1 MNIKR
6 LLLYPIVVALGISL
20 VSGLIPTTSVNAAVT
35 LDTETARA
43 TSYSYYQAV
52 YSCFNK
58 SRVER
63 DIETSKAGSPGDWV
77 NDFWANNNNGDLK
90 TGFLVNDNGKSGCKD
105 ILTKALQFWQVDG
118 KTFLQGVGYGLSSDG
133 TKYTISDGNAQQNG
147 FKSYISSIVGSTATL
162 NNKIQYELDI
172 AALTKGCK
180 DQNVGKLS
188 SVDESTRRQ
197 AQSKVNDYYT
207 VLFAEQDTSTNYYV
221 FKKGDR
227 PGSAIENYS
236 SPPDIG
242 GNPGGTA
249 DCVEVIAANITKAS
263 GAIAKQRAQDLYNT
277 YSNQL
282 YSSLSS
288 LIKADCPANQN
299 AAIRT
304 ECEAGWKDTFN
315 KCFANIPTTLPIQN
329 GADGDPAIFQKAD
342 KTRLNTL
349 AVCIAKGTASDAKV
363 IADAL
368 AGASNQFAVPVNT
381 PVTPE
386 DKSDKTSCAVDGVGW
401 IICPV
406 VTFLGGIT
414 DQAYTILSTF
424 LLNVPASNLN
434 TADPGN
440 GLYRAWEVM
449 RNIANVAFVIAF
461 LIIIFSQLSSVGVS
475 NYGIKKLLPRLIVA
489 AILVNVSYYICAAA
503 VDASNIL
510 GNSLKGMLDNI
521 ANSITS
527 PVGDGFNK
535 GNLFGTVIAT
545 IITSGTI
552 YLLGLSVL
560 LPVLI
565 TALAA
570 VVTVVAVLVLRQ
582 ALIILL
588 IVVAPLAFVA
598 YLLPNTEDLFT
609 KWRKLLTTLLVMYPL
624 IALIFGGSALA
635 AKIVMTAG
643 AGAGGGNAAMLTQ
656 IAGAGIAIIPLFITP
671 VVMRTAGGVLNRFGG
686 MVNNPNKGPF
696 DRMRKGAANVRKREQ
711 NRMNNG
717 AMNNGGRFNPRR
729 AFLRRNAR
737 LEAIDQNQQREF
749 NRTSADYIADQ
760 AQGNERFMKSM
771 TAGSSSGAEGR
782 ASGAAANI
790 KAKLE
795 AEEVTAANAII
806 KSLNLNQQEARQLAN
821 GSAVMRNGKQI
832 ADSSQDLALRTAA
845 RQQVVNSNDVKGIN
859 DLVDNSSTWG
869 EKDRVS
875 LADTLAAASG
885 RPSYIGQGALAKMRD
900 GKTTGAAKMMSA
912 QEMIEGAIRDNVY
925 SPAKIATADKDEL
938 NVVANTANTSAALS
952 TADKQK
958 LINNAHTALSDP
970 ELARTITKN
979 IENVQHIRGH
989 TTPPPLA

>member
-6 LLLYPIVVALGISL
+6 LLLYPIVFALGISL
-20 VSGLIPTTSVNAAVT
+20 VSGIIPTTSVNAAVS

-52 YSCFNK
+52 YTCFNK
-58 SRVER
+58 SRVDR

-77 NDFWANNNNGDLK
+77 NDFVGNNGDLK

-118 KTFLQGVGYGLSSDG
+118 KTFLEGVGYSLSSDG
-133 TKYTISDGNAQQNG
+133 TKYTIGDGNAQQNG

-162 NNKIQYELDI
+162 NNKLQYELDI

-180 DQNVGKLS
+180 DQNIGKLS
-188 SVDESTRRQ
+188 GVDESTRRQ
-197 AQSKVNDYYT
+197 AQSKANDYYT
-207 VLFAEQDTSTNYYV
+207 VLIAEQDTSTNYYV

-236 SPPDIG
+236 SPPNIG
-242 GNPGGTA
+242 GNPGATA

-282 YSSLSS
+282 YGSLSS

-315 KCFANIPTTLPIQN
+315 TCFAGIPTTLPLQN
-329 GADGDPAIFQKAD
+329 GADGDPAIFRKAD
-342 KTRLNTL
+342 KTQLNTL
-349 AVCIAKGTASDAKV
+349 AMCIAKGTASDAKAV
-363 IADAL
+363 ADAL

-424 LLNVPASNLN
+424 LLNVPAANLN

-588 IVVAPLAFVA
+588 IVIAPLAFVA

-609 KWRKLLTTLLVMYPL
+609 KWRKLLTTLLIMYPL

-696 DRMRKGAANVRKREQ
+696 DRMRKGAEGFRNSRQALRDAKSYNRTGLAKTLDLRGYGVRHK
-711 NRMNNG
+711 
-717 AMNNGGRFNPRR
+717 GRTD
-729 AFLRRNAR
+729 AVLKAR
-737 LEAIDQNQQREF
+737 QREAQIG
-749 NRTSADYIADQ
+749 SATDVANTVENGSGFF
-760 AQGNERFMKSM
+760 ANNLKNSLAGGGGEAGRERAI
-771 TAGSSSGAEGR
+771 TN
-782 ASGAAANI
+782 AANTLDQLEI
-790 KAKLE
+790 AEVKA
-795 AEEVTAANAII
+795 AQAILQR
-806 KSLNLNQQEARQLAN
+806 LNLNPGQLSQLEKGMPVTVGGNTYSGGNVQKAALSN
-821 GSAVMRNGKQI
+821 AVKEQRI
-832 ADSSQDLALRTAA
+832 AD
-845 RQQVVNSNDVKGIN
+845 I
-859 DLVDNSSTWG
+859 
-869 EKDRVS
+869 E
-875 LADTLAAASG
+875 AAA
-885 RPSYIGQGALAKMRD
+885 
-900 GKTTGAAKMMSA
+900 T
-912 QEMIEGAIRDNVY
+912 
-925 SPAKIATADKDEL
+925 SP
-938 NVVANTANTSAALS
+938 NNTANGGEALKFLSNSIKENYATTKAKGIHLVDQGGLHKLASGNALTQAELDAATLSAMEGISAELMSSQKGTTLNRIETVKASNPGSVGAL
-952 TADKQK
+952 
-958 LINNAHTALSDP
+958 NAKASATALEANT
-970 ELARTITKN
+970 ELFDKMGQNERTTVRSIA
-979 IENVQHIRGH
+979 V
-989 TTPPPLA
+989 